1 MTMDLIVR
9 HKRPMTP
16 VGPRPAPR
24 FRATLC
30 NRTHLYFRRAQ
41 STVELALL
49 LPLVALVMVAA
60 ADFARVYYMSTAL
73 VSAARAGV
81 QYGAQSTTAASD
93 TAGMKQAALNDA
105 SNLSGLTAIASN
117 FCECPPSTSHVT
129 CSSTT
134 CSGMEMYV
142 QVNTSAQFQ
151 TLVHY
156 PGIASTVTLNKSA
169 LMRAK

>member
-1 MTMDLIVR
+1 MMMEHIGNNRKPVTPA
-9 HKRPMTP
+9 RP
-16 VGPRPAPR
+16 GLAPR
-24 FRATLC
+24 FCARLR
-30 NRTHLYFRRAQ
+30 NRVGPYFSRGQ
-41 STVELALL
+41 SAVELALL
-49 LPLVALVMVAA
+49 APVLTFVLVVA
-60 ADFARVYYMSTAL
+60 ADFSRVYYMSIEAAN
-73 VSAARAGV
+73 AARAGV
-81 QYGAQSTTAASD
+81 QYGAQTTTTASD
-93 TAGMKQAALNDA
+93 TAGMQQAALNDA

-142 QVNTSAQFQ
+142 QVNISAQFQ